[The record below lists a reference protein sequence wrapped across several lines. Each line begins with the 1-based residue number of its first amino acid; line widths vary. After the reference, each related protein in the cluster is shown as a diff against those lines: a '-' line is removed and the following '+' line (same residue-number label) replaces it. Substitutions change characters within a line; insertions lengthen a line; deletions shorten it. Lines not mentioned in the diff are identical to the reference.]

1 MHDPRAHLDSRSVP
15 PLQMQLEHS
24 QSSVKNLLVS
34 TKTMGAELEASQ
46 RTIKQKSDQIIQLL
60 QRAHNDAAVSQKV
73 TTCLQK
79 EKADL
84 QRALSSAE
92 WLAQT
97 AQAKY
102 ESHLRELTMR
112 CDALEKRCQHMDVL
126 ERQNVELCAIARQ
139 HLSQKEAPAR
149 SVTSH
154 AVPDVASTTSPPG
167 PSLLSLSPG
176 NKTVAAVTAIA
187 GLAILSTARHA

>member
-1 MHDPRAHLDSRSVP
+1 MHEPRSHLDPRSVP
-15 PLQMQLEHS
+15 PLQVQLEHS

-34 TKTMGAELEASQ
+34 TRTMGAELEAAQ
-46 RTIKQKSDQIIQLL
+46 RTIKQKSDQIVQLL
-60 QRAHNDAAVSQKV
+60 QRIHNDTATSQKL

-102 ESHLRELTMR
+102 ESQLHELRVR

-139 HLSQKEAPAR
+139 QLSQKEVAPAS

-167 PSLLSLSPG
+167 PSLLSPG

>member
-1 MHDPRAHLDSRSVP
+1 MP
-15 PLQMQLEHS
+15 PLQAHLEQS

-46 RTIKQKSDQIIQLL
+46 RIIKEKSNQIIQLL
-60 QRAHNDAAVSQKV
+60 HRVHNETVAAQKV
-73 TTCLQK
+73 TTSLQN

-84 QRALSSAE
+84 QRALSSAK

-102 ESHLRELTMR
+102 ENQLRELTSR

-139 HLSQKEAPAR
+139 QLAQKEASAKT
-149 SVTSH
+149 VTSH

-167 PSLLSLSPG
+167 PSLMSPG
-176 NKTVAAVTAIA
+176 NTTAVAAVTAIA
-187 GLAILSTARHA
+187 GLAILSTATRH

>member
-1 MHDPRAHLDSRSVP
+1 
-15 PLQMQLEHS
+15 LEHS

-34 TKTMGAELEASQ
+34 TRTMGAELEAAQ

-60 QRAHNDAAVSQKV
+60 QRVHNDTATSQKL

-102 ESHLRELTMR
+102 ESQLHELRVR

-139 HLSQKEAPAR
+139 QLSQKEVAPAS
-149 SVTSH
+149 SVASH

-167 PSLLSLSPG
+167 PSLLSPG